1 MRHILIKKDIR
12 KTAQAVTPLRLMG
25 IIFLLCRYL
34 TSTCRVQSPCVLIK
48 IFLTGYPSIFGMICI
63 NRKCCLRAKEIPPNF
78 KKRSRRVMK
87 ALQSNPPKHRFFNSV
102 DLPCLTVTA
111 YCIKLMLN
119 IYINASAA

>member
-34 TSTCRVQSPCVLIK
+34 TSTCRVQSPCVFIK

-63 NRKCCLRAKEIPPNF
+63 NRKCCLWAKEIPPNF

-87 ALQSNPPKHRFFNSV
+87 AVHSNPPKHRFFNSM
-102 DLPCLTVTA
+102 DLPCLAITA
-111 YCIKLMLN
+111 NCIKLILN
-119 IYINASAA
+119 IYINALAP